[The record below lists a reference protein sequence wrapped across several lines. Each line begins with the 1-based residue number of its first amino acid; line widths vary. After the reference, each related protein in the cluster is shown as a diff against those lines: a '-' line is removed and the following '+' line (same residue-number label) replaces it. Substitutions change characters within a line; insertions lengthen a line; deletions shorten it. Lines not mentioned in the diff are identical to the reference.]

1 MIYEKTLLNTDLKY
15 DTETEKLYRFHKKS
29 NKWKHI
35 YPNTHLEKGE
45 LYPRFNGVCIDK
57 EFFKI
62 HRLIYYVCHNDFDIF
77 DIHNTIDHINV
88 NHLDNR
94 LENLRTAT
102 HQEQQNN
109 KKYMN
114 GELVKGFY
122 VFKDGR
128 KKKYAGYYYI
138 NKKRF
143 SKGFLTEEEAIAF
156 YNDNRERF

>member
-1 MIYEKTLLNTDLKY
+1 
-15 DTETEKLYRFHKKS
+15 
-29 NKWKHI
+29 
-35 YPNTHLEKGE
+35 
-45 LYPRFNGVCIDK
+45 
-57 EFFKI
+57 
-62 HRLIYYVCHNDFDIF
+62 
-77 DIHNTIDHINV
+77 
-88 NHLDNR
+88 
-94 LENLRTAT
+94 
-102 HQEQQNN
+102 
-109 KKYMN
+109 MN